1 MHIATFIFITLK
13 YEHTCTIIRA
23 SMNEPHIDNIN
34 LYVCL
39 DIMSVDFTDYS
50 DSFTVTDLP
59 DISSVGYC
67 CGTK

>member
-13 YEHTCTIIRA
+13 YEHTIVRA
-23 SMNEPHIDNIN
+23 SMNEPHIVNIN

-39 DIMSVDFTDYS
+39 DIIIISVDFTGYS

-59 DISSVGYC
+59 DLNSVSYC
-67 CGTK
+67 